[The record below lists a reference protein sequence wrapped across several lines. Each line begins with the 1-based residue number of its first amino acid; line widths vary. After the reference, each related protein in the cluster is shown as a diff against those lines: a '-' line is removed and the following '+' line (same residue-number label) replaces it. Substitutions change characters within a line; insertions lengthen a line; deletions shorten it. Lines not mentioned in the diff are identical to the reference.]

1 VEQESGQGIDPFALQ
16 SIQIAKTIRAHI
28 TVGSANSHSNPRLI
42 SHLDGDHL
50 IDDEVSFLSASR
62 YLHNNGWVF
71 SGIQMATDEI
81 KGIETQGL
89 EELLT
94 CGDETAL
101 RVWNTKYLGEKGL
114 WKAAFG
120 KLNSLPKDQKK
131 TFGEEANRVKRVLS
145 EEYEKSLTVKKE
157 KALLASLTAN
167 PLDVSLPGRT
177 LPRGRL
183 HPATQILRQIYAV
196 FADLGFQVYRTRE
209 IETDEMNFDL
219 LNMPSHHPARDM
231 WDTFFTTNPGVVL
244 RTHTSPGQIHV
255 MREAAGKP
263 IRVILPG
270 MCYRNEAI
278 STRSEIQFYQVEGLT
293 VGEGVT
299 MADLKGT
306 IVAFARRMF
315 GPDRQVRIRSSYFPF
330 TEPSIEVD
338 IDWPK
343 DDPNRDRLT
352 KGTGWLEILGAGMV
366 HPNVLKA
373 GGYDPN
379 KVTGFAFGMG
389 PQRMLMLKHAIDD
402 IRLFWQNDLRFLRQF

>member
-1 VEQESGQGIDPFALQ
+1 MADA
-16 SIQIAKTIRAHI
+16 
-28 TVGSANSHSNPRLI
+28 
-42 SHLDGDHL
+42 
-50 IDDEVSFLSASR
+50 
-62 YLHNNGWVF
+62 
-71 SGIQMATDEI
+71 ATDDL
-81 KGIETQGL
+81 KAL
-89 EELLT
+89 EAQATGELT
-94 CGDETAL
+94 ACADEPAL
-101 RVWNTKYLGEKGL
+101 RAWNTKYFGDRGL
-114 WKAAFG
+114 VKAALG
-120 KLNSLPKDQKK
+120 KLGTIPKEQKAAY
-131 TFGEEANRVKRVLS
+131 GQEVNRLKGDLTRA
-145 EEYEKSLTVKKE
+145 YESALADAKE
-157 KALLASLTAN
+157 KALQASLTAN
-167 PLDVSLPGRT
+167 PLDVTLPGRT
-177 LPRGRL
+177 RTRGRL
-183 HPATQILRQIYAV
+183 HPATQILRQVYAI

-209 IETDEMNFDL
+209 VETDELNFEL
-219 LNMPSHHPARDM
+219 LNMPAHHPARDM
-231 WDTFFTTNPGVVL
+231 WDTFFTTTPGVVL

-278 STRSEIQFYQVEGLT
+278 STRSEIQFYQVEGLC

-306 IVAFARRMF
+306 IHAFTRRMF
-315 GPDRQVRIRSSYFPF
+315 GDERQIRIRSSYFPF

-352 KGTGWLEILGAGMV
+352 KGTGWLEIMGAGMV

-373 GGYDPN
+373 GGYDPA

>member
-1 VEQESGQGIDPFALQ
+1 
-16 SIQIAKTIRAHI
+16 
-28 TVGSANSHSNPRLI
+28 
-42 SHLDGDHL
+42 
-50 IDDEVSFLSASR
+50 
-62 YLHNNGWVF
+62 
-71 SGIQMATDEI
+71 MATDDLAA
-81 KGIETQGL
+81 L
-89 EELLT
+89 EAQAFDELKA
-94 CGDETAL
+94 CNDEAAL
-101 RVWNTKYLGEKGL
+101 RAWYTKFLGEKGL
-114 WKAAFG
+114 IRAAQA
-120 KLNSLPKDQKK
+120 KLAAIPKDQKAAYGQA
-131 TFGEEANRVKRVLS
+131 FNRVKM
-145 EEYEKSLTVKKE
+145 SLTEAYEPALAAAKE
-157 KALLASLTAN
+157 MALLAMTAN
-167 PLDVSLPGRT
+167 PLDVTLPGRAR
-177 LPRGRL
+177 PRGRL
-183 HPATQILRQIYAV
+183 HPATQILRQIYAI

-209 IETDEMNFDL
+209 VETDEMNFEF
-219 LNMPSHHPARDM
+219 LNMPAHHPARDM
-231 WDTFFTTNPGVVL
+231 WDTFFTTTPGVVL

-255 MREAAGKP
+255 MREMCPKP

-278 STRSEIQFYQVEGLT
+278 STRSEIQFYQVEGLV

-306 IVAFARRMF
+306 ITAFARRMF
-315 GPDRQVRIRSSYFPF
+315 GPERQVRIRSSYFPF

-373 GGYDPN
+373 GGYDPA

-389 PQRMLMLKHAIDD
+389 LQRMLMLKHAIDD